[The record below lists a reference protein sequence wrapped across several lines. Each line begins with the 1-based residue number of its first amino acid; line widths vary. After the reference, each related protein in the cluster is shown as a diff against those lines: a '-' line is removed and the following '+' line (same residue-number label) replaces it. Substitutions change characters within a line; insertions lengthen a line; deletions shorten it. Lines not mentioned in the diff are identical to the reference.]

1 MGPRNRFVGHPNCF
15 PHSVGGFC
23 LWRRALP
30 GASSRGVR
38 LHSGTALRSR
48 RRRPSSGHLWVGH
61 MPGQARLW
69 VGVGAIVTFG
79 SISGSVS
86 SDEYRDRFAS
96 MAQVRRAMAAR
107 DPHTTVGLSQIAL
120 LEGPREVHLLMRG
133 TRSLSLNWSNWSFNE
148 QSTSAT
154 PVGCPWTQRLDG
166 HRWGSQRTSRD
177 PYTRLTGTTSP
188 SLSPFLPHRDG
199 PVSQVRVP
207 HVQGYLD
214 YKKHPPRRT
223 LR

>member
-86 SDEYRDRFAS
+86 SDEYKDRFTLWHWCDGAWRPGIPTPLEHYRRPVFGS
-96 MAQVRRAMAAR
+96 FRSQGGVRGLGAFLSAR
-107 DPHTTVGLSQIAL
+107 YHC
-120 LEGPREVHLLMRG
+120 
-133 TRSLSLNWSNWSFNE
+133 N
-148 QSTSAT
+148 
-154 PVGCPWTQRLDG
+154 
-166 HRWGSQRTSRD
+166 
-177 PYTRLTGTTSP
+177 
-188 SLSPFLPHRDG
+188 
-199 PVSQVRVP
+199 
-207 HVQGYLD
+207 
-214 YKKHPPRRT
+214 
-223 LR
+223 